1 MINRNLKIAIL
12 MTIFSLFLITPV
24 LASDENND
32 NLVFPFLN
40 LENATEEMIDDY
52 LIKMGFEKKEIEVMS
67 TQLKADIA
75 KKGGKKVELSK
86 TSSEVVTYDQFGRKM
101 DYNSSLSSTPSVFNS
116 SSSSSSD
123 IFSLW
128 AYVSKN
134 EDESNSSE
142 NSYSVWVYY
151 KWSESPFN
159 FYTDKLA
166 VAWQS
171 KAGPYGDPSGFGNTQ
186 LVLDCCEHPPESWD
200 LPVDK
205 QELEGTSWKVD
216 VKAGGPDV
224 EQWGQGYMEIRVPTK
239 YEGTT
244 GALEVGYAHRLG
256 PGSIT
261 VTLNYGDVSF
271 TPVLTEVYEDRYN
284 FTY

>member
-52 LIKMGFEKKEIEVMS
+52 LIRMGFEKKEIEVMS

-75 KKGGKKVELSK
+75 KRGGKKVELTK
-86 TSSEVVTYDQFGRKM
+86 ISSEIATYDEFGRKM
-101 DYNSSLSSTPSVFNS
+101 DYNSTLSSTPSVFNT

-123 IFSLW
+123 NFTLW

-151 KWSESPFN
+151 KWSSTPLN
-159 FYTDKLA
+159 YYTDKLA
-166 VAWQS
+166 LAWQN
-171 KAGPYGDPSGFGNTQ
+171 KATPYGDPGGFGAKGTKFGDQ
-186 LVLDCCEHPPESWD
+186 LIDVENWD

-205 QELEGTSWKVD
+205 EQMQGNSWKVD
-216 VKAGGPDV
+216 VKGSLV
-224 EQWGQGYMEIRVPTK
+224 LEQWGQGYQEIRVPTE
-239 YEGTT
+239 YEDTT
-244 GALEVGYAHRLG
+244 GSIQVGYGHKIL
-256 PGSIT
+256 PGSVS
-261 VTLNYGDVSF
+261 VTIGYASISFGSGTISYNDV
-271 TPVLTEVYEDRYN
+271 YN